1 MGSILDFYLDE
12 ASIDTVSIRYS
23 EKCDRY
29 SIRSKRNAEDLDR
42 ASIYFTKKKLFLEK
56 GDANIAQGEM
66 PRAEQAICIFISSAQ
81 YEPFVNFLEKI
92 CKERLRESIEAH
104 DSKKTGDPEL
114 EDALDSLIEILSFD
128 DLSQDTFQLKAIRN
142 IKKNATTPLYS

>member
-12 ASIDTVSIRYS
+12 ASIDAISIRYN

-29 SIRSKRNAEDLDR
+29 SIRSKKNAEDLDR

-56 GDANIAQGEM
+56 GDVNIAQGEM
-66 PRAEQAICIFISSAQ
+66 PRAEQAICIFISSDQ

-104 DSKKTGDPEL
+104 DSKKTSDPEL
-114 EDALDSLIEILSFD
+114 EDTLDSLIEIFEFRRFVTRYFSVKGD
-128 DLSQDTFQLKAIRN
+128 
-142 IKKNATTPLYS
+142 KKYQKKCYYSIV